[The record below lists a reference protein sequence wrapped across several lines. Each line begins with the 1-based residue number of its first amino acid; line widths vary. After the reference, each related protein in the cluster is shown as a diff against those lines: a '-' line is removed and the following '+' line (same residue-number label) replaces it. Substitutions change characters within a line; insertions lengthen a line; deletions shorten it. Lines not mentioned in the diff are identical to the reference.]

1 MKILITGGY
10 GFFGFH
16 LAKALL
22 KYNYQITLVD
32 IKSFSEL
39 DEEFIELLKKDNI
52 SYIQLDLLND
62 NLDKFLDK
70 DYSHII
76 HLAALLGVQNVIENP
91 FKVLSFNLQM
101 LLNIILDTLLLLRRP
116 KLRINGLS
124 PPMQ

>member
-39 DEEFIELLKKDNI
+39 DKEFIELLKKDNI
-52 SYIQLDLLND
+52 SYIQLDLLKD

-91 FKVLSFNLQM
+91 LKVLSFNLQM
-101 LLNIILDTLLLLRRP
+101 LLNIISFINLLN
-116 KLRINGLS
+116 KL
-124 PPMQ
+124 